1 MKRDITKR
9 DINNY
14 NHMGQYHGYQE
25 QYGLY
30 HDLALRGKSKND
42 DEIGYEEWH
51 YKKQTNFYIR

>member
-1 MKRDITKR
+1 MKR

-14 NHMGQYHGYQE
+14 KHGQYHGYQE
-25 QYGLY
+25 EY
-30 HDLALRGKSKND
+30 DLKGKLSLRANYKND

>member
-1 MKRDITKR
+1 MKR

-14 NHMGQYHGYQE
+14 NHIGQYHGYQE